1 MAAPQHRSEH
11 FLDFIASLEKVLSKY
26 DENTME
32 FQKDQVERLV
42 KAEKDFRKALVRHP
56 RGSEVYK
63 AFINLIMVEKHNI
76 LMARPYFRER
86 DKTFK
91 ASISHVLRDKNHRAL
106 PRFNVNFQFIDFV
119 VKCRKWGRDPT
130 SKKLLRLAKEVK
142 TLRENLIKCNL
153 PLAISQARIFYARN
167 SASHHNYMDMVQI
180 ASGGLASGVDKFVG
194 DYSKVFR
201 AVLIGRILGDL
212 IEANSETFVHFFPAD
227 KRRIYRVRKIVGS
240 LRDGSGNMD
249 YEEVAKILNK
259 KESEEGEELT
269 SAEDLHH
276 LMGAA
281 SVVSANSLPTTEDE
295 GDGPNNPIE
304 KYADEAS
311 NRPDMLLEEAQS
323 RRAVAKAI
331 RTLPLLEQKLLRL
344 RGIDMAS
351 AVL

>member
-26 DENTME
+26 DKNTME
-32 FQKDQVERLV
+32 FQKDQVEKLV
-42 KAEKDFRKALVRHP
+42 KSERDFRKALVRHP
-56 RGSEVYK
+56 RGADVYK

-91 ASISHVLRDKNHRAL
+91 AFISKVLRDQNHRAL

-119 VKCRKWGRDPT
+119 VKCRKWGRDPA
-130 SKKLLRLAKEVK
+130 SKKLLRLAYDVK
-142 TLRENLIKCNL
+142 KLRENLIKCNI

-167 SASHHNYMDMVQI
+167 NAGHHTYMDMVQI

-240 LRDGSGNMD
+240 LRDGSGNTD
-249 YEEVAKILNK
+249 YAEVTKILNR
-259 KESEEGEELT
+259 KELEEGEELT
-269 SAEDLHH
+269 SADDIHH

-281 SVVSANSLPTTEDE
+281 SVVSANSLPVADEDGE
-295 GDGPNNPIE
+295 GPNNPIE
-304 KYADEAS
+304 KYADDAS
-311 NRPDMLLEEAQS
+311 NRPDMLLEEAQA
-323 RRAVAKAI
+323 RRSVAKAI
-331 RTLPLLEQKLLRL
+331 VTLPVMHQKLLRL